1 MPGCE
6 RPPPKRESRPGQGGN
21 PNSSKNGP
29 AAYSGSATKEIAPAV
44 AAQAR
49 GRTTLPAAEA
59 AMTGADR
66 PGGLYASNFKKIGKN
81 R

>member
-1 MPGCE
+1 MDPQHIAG
-6 RPPPKRESRPGQGGN
+6 RVPSRN
-21 PNSSKNGP
+21 
-29 AAYSGSATKEIAPAV
+29 KEIAPAV